1 MFERLKASVTGLFA
15 KHAPDVR
22 DAIENIGEVAS
33 AQAARAKEFAGDA
46 VEKVSELKDE
56 AIAQAAI
63 AVNKA
68 DDFKDE
74 SVVKFKEKQAAA
86 KAVVEDTIN
95 RFPKVMAALAA
106 SEAEDEKK
114 IKKAKKAKK

>member
-56 AIAQAAI
+56 AVIKAAM
-63 AVNKA
+63 ALDKA

-74 SVVKFKEKQAAA
+74 VVAKVKKKTEDFKKSDGV
-86 KAVVEDTIN
+86 KAGPITVIATGS
-95 RFPKVMAALAA
+95 K
-106 SEAEDEKK
+106 
-114 IKKAKKAKK
+114 KKAKK